1 MITTPRDYYNL
12 YHRIQ
17 SENAPSL
24 AILLPTDEKIYNID
38 LNSRVV
44 EAPEY
49 LGVEGDH
56 RAEVI
61 YFKVN
66 RFYDFYD
73 LTQAVCVIQYIN
85 ALGESKAYVVPYYDI
100 DTLSGHDE
108 TKGEQD
114 DVILFPWM
122 IDQETTK
129 VKGPIQFNIKFYKLS
144 LGGSKY
150 LYNLTTLTAE
160 SQILAGIHNN
170 NITDL
175 VEIGYISEETFN
187 AYKQANI
194 PLYLKEE
201 EEEDL
206 YYETEIYISGVIYYV
221 NQEHAY
227 LASLRDDIYQ
237 KIQDIKGFDLY
248 WEES

>member
-1 MITTPRDYYNL
+1 MITNVRDYYNL

-24 AILLPTDEKIYNID
+24 AILLPTDEKIYSVD
-38 LNSRVV
+38 LNSRAV

-49 LGVEGDH
+49 LGVERDH

-66 RFYDFYD
+66 RFYDFFD
-73 LTQAVCVIQYIN
+73 LTQSVCVIQYVN
-85 ALGESKAYVVPYYDI
+85 ALGESRAYVVPYYDI

-108 TKGEQD
+108 SRGEHD
-114 DVILFPWM
+114 DIILFPWI

-129 VKGPIQFNIKFYKLS
+129 IRGPIEFNIKFYKLNDS
-144 LGGSKY
+144 GSYY
-150 LYNLTTLTAE
+150 LYNLSTLPAK
-160 SQILAGIHNN
+160 SQILAGINDSAV
-170 NITDL
+170 TDL
-175 VEIGYISEETFN
+175 AELGYISESTFN
-187 AYKQANI
+187 SYRTAGI
-194 PLYLKEE
+194 SLYVKDGEN
-201 EEEDL
+201 
-206 YYETEIYISGVIYYV
+206 YYESEVYNADLIYYI
-221 NQEHAY
+221 NQEYAY
-227 LASLRDDIYQ
+227 MATLKDDIYQ

>member
-24 AILLPTDEKIYNID
+24 AILLPTDEKIYNVD

-44 EAPEY
+44 ETPEY
-49 LGVEGDH
+49 LGVERDH

-85 ALGESKAYVVPYYDI
+85 ALGESRAYIVPYYDI
-100 DTLSGHDE
+100 DTLSGHDN
-108 TKGEQD
+108 TQGEQD
-114 DVILFPWM
+114 DIILFPWI

-129 VKGPIQFNIKFYKLS
+129 VRGPIQFNIKFYKLTDN
-144 LGGSKY
+144 GSRY

-160 SQILAGIHNN
+160 SQILAGIYDNSV
-170 NITDL
+170 TDL
-175 VEIGYISEETFN
+175 VELGYISEETFN
-187 AYKQANI
+187 AYRAANI
-194 PLYLKEE
+194 PLYLKENDSE
-201 EEEDL
+201 L
-206 YYETEIYISGVIYYV
+206 YYEAEIYVLERVYYI
-221 NQEHAY
+221 NQEETY
-227 LASLRDDIYQ
+227 LATLKDNIYQ
-237 KIQDIKGFDLY
+237 KIQDIKDFDLY

>member
-49 LGVEGDH
+49 LGVEKDH

-85 ALGESKAYVVPYYDI
+85 ALGESKAYIVPYYDI
-100 DTLSGHDE
+100 DTLSGHDN
-108 TKGEQD
+108 TQGEQD
-114 DVILFPWM
+114 DIILLPWI

-129 VKGPIQFNIKFYKLS
+129 VRGPIQFNIKFYKLTDN
-144 LGGSKY
+144 GSRY

-160 SQILAGIHNN
+160 SQILAGVYANS
-170 NITDL
+170 ITDL
-175 VEIGYISEETFN
+175 VGLGYISEETFN
-187 AYKQANI
+187 AYKAANI
-194 PLYLKEE
+194 SLYLKEDDT
-201 EEEDL
+201 DL
-206 YYETEIYISGVIYYV
+206 YYEAEIYMAERVYYI
-221 NQEHAY
+221 NQEKAY
-227 LASLRDDIYQ
+227 LATLKDDIYQ
-237 KIQDIKGFDLY
+237 KIHDIKSFDLY

>member
-24 AILLPTDEKIYNID
+24 AVLLPTDEKIYNVD
-38 LNSRVV
+38 LNSRTV

-66 RFYDFYD
+66 RFYDFFD

-85 ALGESKAYVVPYYDI
+85 ALGESRAYVVPYYDI
-100 DTLSGHDE
+100 DTLSGQE
-108 TKGEQD
+108 SSGGEQD
-114 DVILFPWM
+114 DMILFPWI

-129 VKGPIQFNIKFYKLS
+129 VKGKIEFNIKFYKLNDT
-144 LGGSKY
+144 GSQY
-150 LYNLTTLTAE
+150 LYNLSTLSAA
-160 SQILAGIHNN
+160 SQILAGVYKQAAS
-170 NITDL
+170 DL
-175 VEIGYISEETFN
+175 VELGIISKDSFDEYHK
-187 AYKQANI
+187 AKI
-194 PLYLKEE
+194 PLYLYDEE
-201 EEEDL
+201 KQA
-206 YYETEIYISGVIYYV
+206 YYEVETYIEGKMYYI
-221 NQEHAY
+221 NQENTY
-227 LASLRDDIYQ
+227 LVSMKDDIYQ

>member
-24 AILLPTDEKIYNID
+24 AILLPTDEKIYNVD

-49 LGVEGDH
+49 LGVERDH

-85 ALGESKAYVVPYYDI
+85 ALGESRAYIVPYYDI
-100 DTLSGHDE
+100 DTLSGHDN
-108 TKGEQD
+108 TQGEQD
-114 DVILFPWM
+114 DIILFPWI

-129 VKGPIQFNIKFYKLS
+129 VRGPIQFNIKFYKLTDN
-144 LGGSKY
+144 GSRY

-160 SQILAGIHNN
+160 SQILAGIYDNS
-170 NITDL
+170 ITDL
-175 VEIGYISEETFN
+175 VELGYISEETFN
-187 AYKQANI
+187 AYRAANI
-194 PLYLKEE
+194 SLYLKENE
-201 EEEDL
+201 ADL
-206 YYETEIYISGVIYYV
+206 YYEAEIYMVERVYYV
-221 NQEHAY
+221 NQEKAY
-227 LASLRDDIYQ
+227 LATLKDDIYQ
-237 KIQDIKGFDLY
+237 KIHDIKGFDLY

>member
-24 AILLPTDEKIYNID
+24 AILLPTDEKIYNVD

-49 LGVEGDH
+49 LGVERDH

-66 RFYDFYD
+66 RFYDFFD
-73 LTQAVCVIQYIN
+73 LTQSVCVIQYIN
-85 ALGESKAYVVPYYDI
+85 ALGESRAYVVPYYDI

-108 TKGEQD
+108 TEGEQD
-114 DVILFPWM
+114 DIMLFPWI

-129 VKGPIQFNIKFYKLS
+129 VRGPIEFNIKFYKLNDV
-144 LGGSKY
+144 GSQY
-150 LYNLTTLTAE
+150 LYNLSTLSAK
-160 SQILAGIHNN
+160 SQILAGIYENSM
-170 NITDL
+170 TDL
-175 VEIGYISEETFN
+175 VEIGYISQETFN
-187 AYKQANI
+187 AYRQANI
-194 PLYLKEE
+194 SIYIYEEETNTYFETEVYTEGKIYYINQENAYLSYLK
-201 EEEDL
+201 
-206 YYETEIYISGVIYYV
+206 
-221 NQEHAY
+221 
-227 LASLRDDIYQ
+227 DDIYQ
-237 KIQDIKGFDLY
+237 KIQDIKGFDLF

>member
-24 AILLPTDEKIYNID
+24 AILLPTDEKIYNVD

-49 LGVEGDH
+49 LGVERDH

-85 ALGESKAYVVPYYDI
+85 ALGESRAYIVPYYDI
-100 DTLSGHDE
+100 DTLSGHDN
-108 TKGEQD
+108 TQGEQND
-114 DVILFPWM
+114 IILFPWI

-129 VKGPIQFNIKFYKLS
+129 VRGPIQFNIKFYKLTDN
-144 LGGSKY
+144 GSRY

-160 SQILAGIHNN
+160 SQILAGIYDNS
-170 NITDL
+170 ITDL
-175 VEIGYISEETFN
+175 VELGYISEETFN
-187 AYKQANI
+187 AYRAANI
-194 PLYLKEE
+194 PLYLKESDA
-201 EEEDL
+201 DL
-206 YYETEIYISGVIYYV
+206 YYEAEIYMAEKVYYV
-221 NQEHAY
+221 NQEEAY
-227 LASLRDDIYQ
+227 LATLKDDIYQ
-237 KIQDIKGFDLY
+237 KIHDIQGFDLY

>member
-24 AILLPTDEKIYNID
+24 AILLPTDEKIYNVD

-49 LGVEGDH
+49 LGVERDH

-85 ALGESKAYVVPYYDI
+85 ALGESRAYIVPFYDI
-100 DTLSGHDE
+100 DTLSGHDKSE
-108 TKGEQD
+108 GEQD
-114 DVILFPWM
+114 DLILFPWI

-129 VKGPIQFNIKFYKLS
+129 VRGPVQFNIKFYKLS
-144 LGGSKY
+144 DTGSRY
-150 LYNLTTLTAE
+150 LYNLTTLTAK
-160 SQILAGIHNN
+160 SQILAGVYDNS
-170 NITDL
+170 ITDL
-175 VEIGYISEETFN
+175 VELGYISEDTFN
-187 AYKQANI
+187 AYKAANI
-194 PLYLKEE
+194 SLYLKETE
-201 EEEDL
+201 TDL
-206 YYETEIYISGVIYYV
+206 YYETEVYIAEKIYYI
-221 NQEHAY
+221 NQEKAY
-227 LASLRDDIYQ
+227 LATLKDDIYQ

>member
-24 AILLPTDEKIYNID
+24 AILLPTDEKIYNVD
-38 LNSRVV
+38 LNSRAV

-49 LGVEGDH
+49 LGVERDH

-66 RFYDFYD
+66 RFYDFFD
-73 LTQAVCVIQYIN
+73 LTQAVCVIQYVN
-85 ALGESKAYVVPYYDI
+85 ALGESRAYVVPYYDI

-108 TKGEQD
+108 SKGEQD
-114 DVILFPWM
+114 DIILFPWI

-129 VKGPIQFNIKFYKLS
+129 VRGPIEFNIKFYKLNDI
-144 LGGSKY
+144 GSQY
-150 LYNLTTLTAE
+150 LYNLTTLTAK
-160 SQILAGIHNN
+160 SQILAGIYDSSM
-170 NITDL
+170 TDL
-175 VEIGYISEETFN
+175 VELGYISQETFDK
-187 AYKQANI
+187 YRQSKI
-194 PLYLKEE
+194 PLYVYDEE
-201 EEEDL
+201 AVA
-206 YYETEIYISGVIYYV
+206 YYETEVYMANKIYYI
-221 NQEHAY
+221 NQENSY
-227 LASLRDDIYQ
+227 LATLKDDIYQ
-237 KIQDIKGFDLY
+237 KIQDIQGFDLY

>member
-24 AILLPTDEKIYNID
+24 AILLPTDEKIYNVD

-49 LGVEGDH
+49 LGVERDH

-66 RFYDFYD
+66 RFYDFFD
-73 LTQAVCVIQYIN
+73 LTQSVCVIQYIN
-85 ALGESKAYVVPYYDI
+85 ALGESRAYVVPYYDI
-100 DTLSGHDE
+100 DTLSGQDNSD
-108 TKGEQD
+108 GEQD
-114 DVILFPWM
+114 DIILFPWI

-129 VKGPIQFNIKFYKLS
+129 IRGPIQFNIKFYKLNDT
-144 LGGSKY
+144 GSQY
-150 LYNLTTLTAE
+150 LYNLTTLSAD
-160 SQILAGIHNN
+160 SQILAGIYDQS
-170 NITDL
+170 ITDL
-175 VEIGYISEETFN
+175 VELGYISEDTFN
-187 AYKQANI
+187 AYRQANI
-194 PLYLKEE
+194 TLYIKDNDSEA
-201 EEEDL
+201 
-206 YYETEIYISGVIYYV
+206 YYETEVYIADTIYYV
-221 NQEHAY
+221 NQEQAY
-227 LASLRDDIYQ
+227 LATLKDDIYQ